1 MLTFL
6 FAFALSL
13 VVLLVMLASGLYFAM
28 WAVGSGLLLRIAVLF
43 RKSRRLRRLAPDFV
57 LLAAYRVSPV
67 AGGMGNLL
75 VGGPNLYGGTG
86 VPTDAAIGGSPANG
100 DIYFRIDGGAATT
113 IYQRRAAVWVATG
126 A

>member
-6 FAFALSL
+6 FAFVLAL
-13 VVLLVMLASGLYFAM
+13 VVVLALLISGLYFAM
-28 WAVGSGLLLRIAVLF
+28 WAVGSGLALRLGLAI
-43 RKSRRLRRLAPDFV
+43 RNRRWLRRLAPDFV
-57 LLAAYRVSPV
+57 LLAALKMTPIG
-67 AGGMGNLL
+67 GGMGNLL
-75 VGGPNLYGGTG
+75 VGGPNLFGGTG
-86 VPTDAAIGGSPANG
+86 VPTDAALGGAPANG